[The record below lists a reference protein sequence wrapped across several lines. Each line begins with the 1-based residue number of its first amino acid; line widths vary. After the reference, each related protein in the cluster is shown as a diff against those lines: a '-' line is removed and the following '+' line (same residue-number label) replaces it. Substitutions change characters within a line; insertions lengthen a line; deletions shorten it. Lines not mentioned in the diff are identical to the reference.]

1 MTNEEAVKELT
12 DADQIASRVC
22 RMLMEGM
29 QPVPEFAPG
38 SVPVVVAARVMGKA
52 PDWIRAG
59 IVNGWLPIGYAVKDG
74 KLVTSLRDIKSDRK
88 ISYTIIP
95 KKFWEVTGYVWKG
108 EEKP

>member
-1 MTNEEAVKELT
+1 MQETVKQLT

-22 RMLMEGM
+22 RMLLEGI

-38 SVPVVVAARVMGKA
+38 NVPVAVAARVIGKA

-74 KLVTSLRDIKSDRK
+74 KLVTSLGDIKSDRK
-88 ISYTIIP
+88 VSYTIIL

-108 EEKP
+108 EEKT

>member
-1 MTNEEAVKELT
+1 MQETVKQLT

-22 RMLMEGM
+22 RMLLEGI

-38 SVPVVVAARVMGKA
+38 NVPVAVAARVIGKA

-74 KLVTSLRDIKSDRK
+74 KLVTSLGDIKSDRK
-88 ISYTIIP
+88 VSYTIIP

-108 EEKP
+108 EEKT

>member
-1 MTNEEAVKELT
+1 MQETVKQLT
-12 DADQIASRVC
+12 DADQIAARVC
-22 RMLMEGM
+22 RMLMDGT

-38 SVPVVVAARVMGKA
+38 SVPVVVAAKVMGKA

-59 IVNGWLPIGYAVKDG
+59 IVNGWLPIGYAVKDW
-74 KLVTSLRDIKSDRK
+74 KLVTSLGDIKSDRK